1 MVKRMETTL
10 AETPPVTTELPE
22 PRRPYTTLRCDLTEY
37 AREHTGPGSWTA
49 DDVTRETLSFERY

>member
-10 AETPPVTTELPE
+10 AEKTRFTTELRAQ
-22 PRRPYTTLRCDLTEY
+22 RRPYTKLRCDLTEY